1 MSEAEA
7 PISREEQILE
17 RLAELDL
24 ALAERVHAKAMAA
37 EDAGEIDRLGRTYQR
52 IARSVRQTLMAKAR
66 LARER
71 EAAARRESLS
81 RLEAGLGRRGF
92 YDVFDDEPAP
102 VVFGRDTRDRIDEV
116 CRAAR
121 PYVERER
128 PDFDESDAAQILG
141 LARELAEYDDFLDYS
156 VAESVD
162 HILEILGY
170 PEVAVVEAVQAAR
183 ARAVAQGEAAQ
194 PAAGPPAAPLEDSA

>member
-52 IARSVRQTLMAKAR
+52 IARSVRQSLMAKAR

-92 YDVFDDEPAP
+92 YDVFDDDPP
-102 VVFGRDTRDRIDEV
+102 PTVHGPDTRERIDDV
-116 CRAAR
+116 CRVAR

-128 PDFDESDAAQILG
+128 PDFAEADELQIFQ
-141 LARELAEYDDFLDYS
+141 LACELAEYDDFLEVS

-162 HILEILGY
+162 RILEILGY
-170 PEVAVVEAVQAAR
+170 PEVAVA
-183 ARAVAQGEAAQ
+183 EAAQ
-194 PAAGPPAAPLEDSA
+194 ARDAAAPEPPVQDST

>member
-52 IARSVRQTLMAKAR
+52 IARSVRQSLMAKAR

-71 EAAARRESLS
+71 EAAARRESLG

-92 YDVFDDEPAP
+92 YDVFDDDPP
-102 VVFGRDTRDRIDEV
+102 PTVHGPDTGDRIDDV

-128 PDFDESDAAQILG
+128 PDFAEADELQIFQLV
-141 LARELAEYDDFLDYS
+141 RELAEYDDFLEVS

-162 HILEILGY
+162 RILEILGY
-170 PEVAVVEAVQAAR
+170 PEVAVA
-183 ARAVAQGEAAQ
+183 EAAQ
-194 PAAGPPAAPLEDSA
+194 AAKAPPPDAGGSAPPVPPSEPPAHDSA

>member
-1 MSEAEA
+1 M
-7 PISREEQILE
+7 SREEQILE

-52 IARSVRQTLMAKAR
+52 IARSVRQSLMAKAR
-66 LARER
+66 VARER
-71 EAAARRESLS
+71 EAAARRESLG

-92 YDVFDDEPAP
+92 YDVFDDDPP
-102 VVFGRDTRDRIDEV
+102 PTVHGPDTRDRIDEV

-128 PDFDESDAAQILG
+128 PDFDEADEAQIHG
-141 LARELAEYDDFLDYS
+141 LARELAEYDDFLEVS

-162 HILEILGY
+162 RILEILGY
-170 PEVAVVEAVQAAR
+170 PEVAVA
-183 ARAVAQGEAAQ
+183 EAAQ
-194 PAAGPPAAPLEDSA
+194 AGQSDAGGSAPPVPPPEPPAHDSA

>member
-1 MSEAEA
+1 M
-7 PISREEQILE
+7 SREEQILE

-52 IARSVRQTLMAKAR
+52 IARSVRQSLMAKAR

-71 EAAARRESLS
+71 EAAARRESLG

-92 YDVFDDEPAP
+92 YDVFDDGPP
-102 VVFGRDTRDRIDEV
+102 PTVHGPDTRERIDDV

-128 PDFDESDAAQILG
+128 PDFDEADEAQIHG
-141 LARELAEYDDFLDYS
+141 LARELAEYDDFLEVS
-156 VAESVD
+156 VEESVD
-162 HILEILGY
+162 RILEILGY
-170 PEVAVVEAVQAAR
+170 PEVAVA
-183 ARAVAQGEAAQ
+183 EAAQ
-194 PAAGPPAAPLEDSA
+194 AAKASPPDAGGSAPPVPPPEPPAHDSA